1 MKYIKQVA
9 IIFAVTCVGEILKYF
24 IPLPIPASIYG
35 LVIMIIL
42 LATKMVK
49 LEQVKDVAD
58 FLIEIMPLMFIPAG
72 VGIIV
77 SWKQVRGIILPVCVT
92 VFITTCL
99 VMIVTGKVTDFMVS
113 RKEKRDERN
122 HS

>member
-35 LVIMIIL
+35 LVLMIIL
-42 LATKMVK
+42 LVTKVVK

-77 SWKQVRGIILPVCVT
+77 SWKQVRGMILPVCAAVL
-92 VFITTCL
+92 ITTCL
-99 VMIVTGKVTDFMVS
+99 VMVVTGKITDFLVS
-113 RKEKRDERN
+113 RKEKKDERN

>member
-77 SWKQVRGIILPVCVT
+77 SWKQVRGMIVPVCVT

-99 VMIVTGKVTDFMVS
+99 VMIITGKVTDFMVS

>member
-42 LATKMVK
+42 LATKVVK

-77 SWKQVRGIILPVCVT
+77 SWKQVRGMIVPVCVT

-99 VMIVTGKVTDFMVS
+99 VMIITGKVTDFMVS
-113 RKEKRDERN
+113 RKEKKDERN

>member
-1 MKYIKQVA
+1 
-9 IIFAVTCVGEILKYF
+9 
-24 IPLPIPASIYG
+24 
-35 LVIMIIL
+35 MIIL
-42 LATKMVK
+42 LATKVVK

-77 SWKQVRGIILPVCVT
+77 SWKQVRGMIVPVCVT

-99 VMIVTGKVTDFMVS
+99 VMIITGKVTDFMVS

>member
-42 LATKMVK
+42 LATKIVK
-49 LEQVKDVAD
+49 LDQVKDVAD

-77 SWKQVRGIILPVCVT
+77 SWKQVRGMILPVCVT
-92 VFITTCL
+92 VLVTTCL
-99 VMIVTGKVTDFMVS
+99 VMIVTGKVTDFLVS
-113 RKEKRDERN
+113 RKEKKDERN